1 MAVTSFDRRMMAAAI
16 RYSYRNLGRTGTNPS
31 VSTLLVRDDGD
42 VPVIV
47 GRGTTAIGG
56 RPHAETEAIQ
66 EAGDLA
72 KGATAYVTLEPCAH
86 HASTPPCAEA
96 LVRDGIKRVVSAT
109 TDPDGRV
116 SGRGYKILED
126 GGIEVEPDVL
136 APEAEYAMAG
146 YLTQRKF
153 GRPHVTLKLAV
164 SQDGMIGARNRG
176 QVGITGPVSNSA
188 SHVMRATSDV
198 ILIGIGT
205 ALEDD
210 PALTCRLPGMQDRS
224 PARLVLDC
232 NLRLPMDSALVRS
245 AHENP
250 VIVATT
256 QPPDAEKHR
265 QLSQSGCIMLACEQS
280 AGGVA
285 LPELLEDLAGRG
297 YSTVLVEGGAA
308 VAAAFL
314 EAHLVDRIRLYVG
327 PGSIGKDGVPA
338 PISPDNMPPGF
349 NLIGT
354 DTFGADLRYEYE
366 RSS

>member
-1 MAVTSFDRRMMAAAI
+1 MAVSAFDRRMMAAAI

-47 GRGTTAIGG
+47 GRGITAIGG
-56 RPHAETEAIQ
+56 RPHAETEAIM

-72 KGATAYVTLEPCAH
+72 MGATAYVTLEPCAH

-126 GGIEVEPDVL
+126 GGIEVESDVL
-136 APEAEYAMAG
+136 ASDAEYAMAG
-146 YLTQRKF
+146 YLTQRKL
-153 GRPHVTLKLAV
+153 GRPHVTLKMAV
-164 SQDGMIGARNRG
+164 SKDGKIGGRNAG
-176 QVGITGPVSNSA
+176 QVTITGPVSNSA

-198 ILIGIGT
+198 IIIGIGT

-210 PALTCRLPGMQDRS
+210 PSLTCRLPGMQDRS
-224 PARLVLDC
+224 PARLVLDR
-232 NLRLPMDSALVRS
+232 NLRLPLDSALVRS
-245 AHENP
+245 AHDFP
-250 VIVATT
+250 VIIATT
-256 QPPDAEKHR
+256 RPPDSEKYH
-265 QLSQSGCIMLACEQS
+265 QLSQAGCIILACEES
-280 AGGVA
+280 GGGIA

-314 EAHLVDRIRLYVG
+314 DAHLVDRIRVYLG
-327 PGSIGKDGVPA
+327 PGVIGKDGVSA
-338 PISPDNMPPGF
+338 PLTPDNMPSGF
-349 NLIGT
+349 NLIAT
-354 DTFGADLRYEYE
+354 ETFGADLRYEYE